1 MKIDTRKAVV
11 RPMTHADKKAVL
23 EIDKAVSG
31 KERAGYIEAKFF
43 RATEDKE
50 QLLNSLGVE
59 HEGRVELPEPLAA
72 IPIDAACLRS
82 GWRLM
87 LDSLFPECAMY
98 QRLLNPT

>member
-1 MKIDTRKAVV
+1 MGKQLSPFQSPNSGGARQYLYRFYPNCGDYPGVV
-11 RPMTHADKKAVL
+11 VL
-23 EIDKAVSG
+23 
-31 KERAGYIEAKFF
+31 
-43 RATEDKE
+43 
-50 QLLNSLGVE
+50 
-59 HEGRVELPEPLAA
+59 ELPEPLAA